1 MHFCPQGFYHAAE
14 DEKENE
20 GKKSYFRVYSCDCS
34 EDDVIDKLRDMMDK
48 VFHNMSMRVVIE
60 TPKPEEDSAVAETVA
75 SLKEFGNLH
84 FATQ

>member
-1 MHFCPQGFYHAAE
+1 
-14 DEKENE
+14 
-20 GKKSYFRVYSCDCS
+20 
-34 EDDVIDKLRDMMDK
+34 MMDT

>member
-1 MHFCPQGFYHAAE
+1 MYCA
-14 DEKENE
+14 
-20 GKKSYFRVYSCDCS
+20 DCS
-34 EDDVIDKLRDMMDK
+34 QDDIVDQLRNMMDK

>member
-1 MHFCPQGFYHAAE
+1 MPAGCVNCA
-14 DEKENE
+14 
-20 GKKSYFRVYSCDCS
+20 SCQAKAPKVTF

-75 SLKEFGNLH
+75 SLKEFWNLH

>member
-1 MHFCPQGFYHAAE
+1 MYCA
-14 DEKENE
+14 
-20 GKKSYFRVYSCDCS
+20 DCS
-34 EDDVIDKLRDMMDK
+34 QDDIVDQLRNMMDK
-48 VFHNMSMRVVIE
+48 VFHNMAMRVVIE